1 MQKIKKG
8 PTDVAETL
16 RMSQLG
22 SLELKF
28 KSGQM
33 ANFWTDTELQA
44 RGEHLCTDAAT
55 PCLKLGIG
63 PKIRHLPALE
73 LKLQGP

>member
-1 MQKIKKG
+1 MRYAQKMQKIKKG
-8 PTDVAETL
+8 PTDVAETF
-16 RMSQLG
+16 RMSQFG

-44 RGEHLCTDAAT
+44 RGAYLD
-55 PCLKLGIG
+55 
-63 PKIRHLPALE
+63 
-73 LKLQGP
+73 

>member
-8 PTDVAETL
+8 PTDVAETF

-33 ANFWTDTELQA
+33 ANFRTDTKLQA
-44 RGEHLCTDAAT
+44 RGAADA
-55 PCLKLGIG
+55 LMLL
-63 PKIRHLPALE
+63 LP
-73 LKLQGP
+73 